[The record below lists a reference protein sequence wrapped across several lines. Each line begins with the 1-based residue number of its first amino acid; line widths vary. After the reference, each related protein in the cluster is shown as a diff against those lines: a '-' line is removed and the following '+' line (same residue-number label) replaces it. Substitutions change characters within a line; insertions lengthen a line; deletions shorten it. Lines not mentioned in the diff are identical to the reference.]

1 MSAWVVADPRRR
13 YPSDPLV
20 DDESDAVVAFAV
32 NDIVL
37 LRSPM
42 WSGDAGAV
50 LHALAS
56 LAAQINAWMP
66 DAVAGARSQDYS
78 WSEIARFIGVKP
90 ATARRRFAEHV
101 ANWRPMT
108 DPD

>member
-1 MSAWVVADPRRR
+1 MSTSAVADPRRR
-13 YPSDPLV
+13 CPSVPLV
-20 DDESDAVVAFAV
+20 DDESDAVVVFAV
-32 NDIVL
+32 NDLVS

-56 LAAQINAWMP
+56 LAAQITEWMP
-66 DAVAGARSQDYS
+66 DAVADARSQDYS
-78 WSEIARFIGVKP
+78 WPEIARFIGVKP